1 MAKTMQIT
9 MQQLANS
16 HDETI
21 CLGMIQKHGMA
32 KANTWLTQR
41 QEERAIAERLANA
54 RELFIKHCIPR
65 ANALRFVD
73 GMTIPCVVRSC
84 RGDRKGRRRR

>member
-1 MAKTMQIT
+1 MAKSIT

-21 CLGMIQKHGMA
+21 YLGMIQKHGMA
-32 KANTWLTQR
+32 KANAWLEQR
-41 QEERAIAERLANA
+41 REERALAERLTSA
-54 RELFIKHCIPR
+54 RELFVKHCIPR
-65 ANALRFVD
+65 ANALRFVN
-73 GMTIPCVVRSC
+73 GMAIPCVVRSC